1 MLIITGIMNE
11 IQMYN
16 IESQIQFFYL
26 KRQDVQLEIINSLVP
41 CLYTPLD
48 NNHFQDIVELFLYL
62 CQREYGYDVKHIFN
76 RELADEMLERNI
88 DSGVLDL
95 LWTCYFTTGDK
106 YWTDIINAATRNQN
120 TSVANK
126 AVRTLKCIMKI
137 DDKLKMQL
145 RLQSQLS
152 NFFGQ

>member
-1 MLIITGIMNE
+1 MSEN
-11 IQMYN
+11 QMYN
-16 IESQIQFFYL
+16 IESRIQFFYL
-26 KRQDVQLEIINSLVP
+26 KRQDVQLEIINSIIPYLSA
-41 CLYTPLD
+41 PLE

-76 RELADEMLERNI
+76 RELADEMLKRHT

-106 YWTDIINAATRNQN
+106 YWTNIINLETRNQN
-120 TSVANK
+120 SSVANK
-126 AVRTLKCIMKI
+126 AARTLKCIMKI

-145 RLQSQLS
+145 RLQSQLG
-152 NFFGQ
+152 NFFGR